1 MKQRLNK
8 LKSKLLRISIFG
20 SVIILVSVLLSCSE
34 DGEVDEIE
42 QEEIGSTENQLSE
55 IQFTDEEMS
64 VFNGI
69 LSLRQRMFNYAKL
82 AIPQYFEESSGS
94 LPGQDNTPDNN
105 PVTDEGAT
113 LGRVLFYDVNLSANN
128 TISCSSCHQ
137 QDKGFSDPA
146 RLSVG
151 LNGETTKRHS
161 MTLINSRWYEKRG
174 FFWDERARS
183 LEDQVLI
190 PIQDHIEMGL
200 ELSEL
205 VTKLERLEYYDVL
218 FNKAFGTTEINPDRI
233 SKALSQFT
241 RSIVSYN
248 SKFNKAVRA
257 DNLDEVPETDMVS
270 MSTLT
275 EQENIGLDIFYNFA
289 TCGYCHMGPAHVADS
304 MKNNGL
310 DLVYADKGK
319 AAWSGNSKDNA
330 LFKPPSLA
338 NIALTAPYMHDGRFE
353 TLMDVVNHYSDN
365 IKAHPNLN
373 FRLTTEDIDG
383 TVGGTP
389 LRLELDQE
397 QKEALV
403 AFLKT
408 FTDEVISTD
417 EKYSDPFI
425 R

>member
-1 MKQRLNK
+1 MKY
-8 LKSKLLRISIFG
+8 LR
-20 SVIILVSVLLSCSE
+20 VLIYGIWLTALFACSQ
-34 DGEVDEIE
+34 DDEIDDIDE
-42 QEEIGSTENQLSE
+42 PEEKTTENPLSE
-55 IQFTDEEMS
+55 MQFSDEEMS
-64 VFNGI
+64 AFDGVLN
-69 LSLRQRMFNYAKL
+69 LRQRMFNYARVD
-82 AIPQYFEESSGS
+82 IPLYFEESSGS
-94 LPGQDNTPDNN
+94 LSYQDNTPNDN

-128 TISCSSCHQ
+128 TVSCSSCHQ

-146 RLSVG
+146 RFSLG

-161 MTLINSRWYEKRG
+161 MTLINSRWYERGG
-174 FFWDERARS
+174 FFWDERAPS
-183 LEDQVLI
+183 LEEQVLL

-205 VTKLERLEYYDVL
+205 VSKLEELDYYGVL
-218 FNKAFGTTEINPDRI
+218 FNKAFGSPEITTDGI

-248 SKFNKAVRA
+248 SKFNRA
-257 DNLDEVPETDMVS
+257 IRSDDLDEVPETDMVPL
-270 MSTLT
+270 STLT

-310 DLVYADKGK
+310 DLVYTDKGK
-319 AAWSGNSKDNA
+319 AEWSGNSADNA

-338 NIALTAPYMHDGRFE
+338 NIALTAPYMHDGRFA
-353 TLMDVVNHYSDN
+353 TLMEVVDHYSDN

-389 LRLELDQE
+389 LRLELDEE

-403 AFLKT
+403 AFLNT
-408 FTDEVISTD
+408 FTDDDISTN

-425 R
+425 Q